1 MDYRDD
7 SYHSYRAVL
16 AYTDPIARH
25 VFPAAL
31 VYGLLAWAS
40 VGDLRVAFERGLL
53 EFIAGMGLPF
63 SLGCALFLCGL
74 SVAVS
79 KSNFIYNYI
88 SYFAAYW
95 STFTI
100 SLAATVLGVAAGI
113 FIPYVFLNGFP
124 QALAFLFYAL
134 IVGLSYSWL
143 AHQAGILACSE
154 WVGSSKWLKRFF
166 GVVILA
172 LGAVIAF
179 IAIYKRWI
187 EIGDF

>member
-1 MDYRDD
+1 MKYKDD
-7 SYHSYRAVL
+7 SYHTFRAVL
-16 AYTDPIARH
+16 DYADPIARH

-40 VGDLRVAFERGLL
+40 VGDLRKAFESGLL

-63 SLGCALFLCGL
+63 SLGCAVLLCGL

-79 KSNFIYNYI
+79 KTNFTYNYI
-88 SYFAAYW
+88 SRFAAYW

-124 QALAFLFYAL
+124 QALVFLFYAL

-154 WVGSSKWLKRFF
+154 WLGSSKWFKRFA
-166 GVVILA
+166 GVVMLA
-172 LGAVIAF
+172 LGASIAF
-179 IAIYKRWI
+179 ISIYKRWV